1 MKGNNNTEINS
12 GNDAE
17 THKDKRYRAAIYVLS
32 FALVVAITLIFVPLI
47 QNLIPE
53 PFDPHLGVEQIRE
66 AEMRE
71 QIYDR
76 QEEFSQLDIDGDSF
90 LSVDEYYGLE
100 KLFQG
105 LDTNGD
111 ERLSPEEAKYMMTF
125 VEIPTGS
132 FVMGTD
138 EPINFANQDIKN
150 MMPAHEVEVDGFLMA
165 ATEVT
170 AAQYVLFL
178 NSALE
183 AREIV
188 VELESNLDDIVNK
201 YIRFTHPF
209 EEQVVKGAPGTKYA
223 GLPYIRLT
231 HVSAIG
237 HHESHINGLLMPEHP
252 LNRSWIM
259 YHPEAN
265 SFFVQPGYEDFPVA
279 FAKYWGAMAFAEHFG
294 LSLPTE
300 AEWEYAASG
309 GQQFDYGTSD
319 GTAGCQRA
327 NYGCYNAMGVPNYQ
341 GVDTIDEF
349 VGFRI
354 AVGSYPANPYGV
366 YDLAGNVWEWTM
378 GWFDAGFYQYVVDNG
393 ITSNPIKLEGEEPPM
408 DGSAIGGPAIEF
420 SHDSHVLRGGNWNY
434 SDEILRV
441 QYRMQAYSFISNDH
455 IGFRIISRSPDVVFN
470 GTD

>member
-1 MKGNNNTEINS
+1 MSTKKV
-12 GNDAE
+12 AE
-17 THKDKRYRAAIYVLS
+17 THKEKRYRIATYVLS
-32 FALVVAITLIFVPLI
+32 FALVVAIGFILVPAI
-47 QNLIPE
+47 QNMIPE
-53 PFDPHLGVEQIRE
+53 PFDPHLGEDQIRE

-76 QEEFSQLDIDGDSF
+76 QEEFLILDTDVDGF

-100 KLFQG
+100 KLFQE
-105 LDTNGD
+105 LDADGD
-111 ERLSPEEAKYMMTF
+111 EKLSPEEARYMMTF
-125 VEIPTGS
+125 VEIPSGS
-132 FVMGTD
+132 FVMGTH
-138 EPINFANQDIKN
+138 EPIKFANQEIKN
-150 MMPAHEVEVDGFLMA
+150 MMPAHEVELDGFEMA

-178 NSALE
+178 NSALG
-183 AREIV
+183 AGEIV

-209 EEQVVKGAPGTKYA
+209 EEHVVKGAPGTKYA

-231 HVSAIG
+231 HLSAIG
-237 HHESHINGLLMPEHP
+237 HNESHINGILMAEHP
-252 LNRSWIM
+252 MNRSWII

-279 FAKYWGAMAFAEHFG
+279 FAKYWGAAALTEYYD

-319 GTAGCQRA
+319 RTAGCQRA
-327 NYGCYNAMGVPNYQ
+327 NYGCYNAMGVPNFQ

-354 AVGSYPANPYGV
+354 AVGSYPSNPYGV

-378 GWFDAGFYQYVVDNG
+378 GWFDADFYQYVVDNG
-393 ITSNPIKLEGEEPPM
+393 ITSNPINLEGEEAPM
-408 DGSAIGGPAIEF
+408 DGSALGGPAIQF
-420 SHDSHVLRGGNWNY
+420 SHDSRVLRGGIWNY

-441 QYRMQAYSFISNDH
+441 QYRMQAYSFITNDH
-455 IGFRIISRSPDVVFN
+455 IGFRVISRSPHVIFN
-470 GTD
+470 ATN

>member
-1 MKGNNNTEINS
+1 MSTEKNTKTQNNKKCRTTNYIL
-12 GNDAE
+12 A
-17 THKDKRYRAAIYVLS
+17 
-32 FALVVAITLIFVPLI
+32 FALVLALGVILVPLI

-53 PFDPHLGVEQIRE
+53 PFDPHLGEGIIRE

-71 QIYDR
+71 QIYDH
-76 QEEFSQLDIDGDSF
+76 QEEFSRLDADCDSF
-90 LSVDEYYGLE
+90 LSVGEYYGLE
-100 KLFQG
+100 KLFQD
-105 LDTNGD
+105 LDADGD
-111 ERLSPEEAKYMMTF
+111 ERLSPEEAKYMMNF

-138 EPINFANQDIKN
+138 IPIKFAGQEIKN
-150 MMPAHEVEVDGFLMA
+150 MMPAHEVGLDGFEMA

-183 AREIV
+183 AGEIV
-188 VELESNLDDIVNK
+188 VELESNLEDIVNK

-209 EEQVVKGAPGTKYA
+209 EEQIVNGAPGTKYA

-237 HHESHINGLLMPEHP
+237 HHESHINGLLMAEHP
-252 LNRSWIM
+252 MNRSWII

-279 FAKYWGAMAFAEHFG
+279 FVKYWGAMAFAEYYD

-327 NYGCYNAMGVPNYQ
+327 NYGCYNAMGIPNYK

-354 AVGSYPANPYGV
+354 AVGSYPPNPFGV

-378 GWFDAGFYQYVVDNG
+378 GWFDAYFYQYVVDNG
-393 ITSNPIKLEGEEPPM
+393 IKSNPINLKGEEAPM
-408 DGSAIGGPAIEF
+408 DGSATGGPAMTF

-434 SDEILRV
+434 GDEILRV
-441 QYRMQAYSFISNDH
+441 QYRMLAYSFISNDH
-455 IGFRIISRSPDVVFN
+455 IGFRVISRSPGVVFN
-470 GTD
+470 GTE